1 MASPCC
7 SQDEPACREQQCPQ
21 GPPSSSGR
29 QATLPFLGSFLIP
42 SPPLPKIPTKSL
54 TSQRSAVLN
63 HPVLRGKRSYFPPS
77 HLPRA
82 TCAAPQPHS
91 SKHSWGSLPTLGH
104 SPAATPWRDRGR
116 QVDGPA
122 VPPSPPQ
129 GGRAPSTPSGIP
141 ALPQQA
147 AAIGL
152 KLIPAQRW
160 PLGAG
165 PGGGPA
171 GPRQHPPCFHPPPG
185 TEGKRGDPV
194 KLPHSQPRVPPCSL
208 AALCSAL
215 RGFEHRLVSTK
226 EPFAGKVSQ
235 DKGFLHSRFAEI
247 SAARGRRGACRRTRT
262 RVPTGAGGWLS
273 PSAPW
278 EPPSAQ
284 QEQRGE
290 PYRGTLQGP
299 PRPAPS
305 PGSPPPPARPR

>member
-1 MASPCC
+1 MNP
-7 SQDEPACREQQCPQ
+7 PAE
-21 GPPSSSGR
+21 SSSAPR
-29 QATLPFLGSFLIP
+29 DLPAALEGKPHSLFWAAFLSLF
-42 SPPLPKIPTKSL
+42 PPLPKIPTKSL

-122 VPPSPPQ
+122 VPPSPPP
-129 GGRAPSTPSGIP
+129 GRPCSLHTVRHPSASPAGSGNRLKANPCP
-141 ALPQQA
+141 ALA
-147 AAIGL
+147 SGRRA
-152 KLIPAQRW
+152 R
-160 PLGAG
+160 
-165 PGGGPA
+165 GGPA
-171 GPRQHPPCFHPPPG
+171 GPRQHPLCFHPPPG

-194 KLPHSQPRVPPCSL
+194 KLLQHQPWVPPCSL

-235 DKGFLHSRFAEI
+235 DKGFSHSRFAEI
-247 SAARGRRGACRRTRT
+247 SAARGRRGACGRTRT
-262 RVPTGAGGWLS
+262 RVPTGAGGRPS